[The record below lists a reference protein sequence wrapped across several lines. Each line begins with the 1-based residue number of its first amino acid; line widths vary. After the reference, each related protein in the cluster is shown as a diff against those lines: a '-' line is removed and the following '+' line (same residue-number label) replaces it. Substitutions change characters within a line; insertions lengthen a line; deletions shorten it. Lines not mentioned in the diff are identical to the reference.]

1 MTITNEMAES
11 TTTTVDAKLLQIIGI
26 ELLSEKKGSTAARTG
41 TIKCKTSYEKIPN
54 EKNARFLYPDPDSF
68 KQKKK
73 AKSGEWLAEHKEVG
87 QNFKWYSTGMNINRP
102 TFSRKTIYLTPLIFN
117 EEPVPK
123 TILQSL
129 SKYAA
134 IFFNLPIKIGKK
146 KNMLKDVPNRI
157 NEESN
162 TFQVD
167 ASAVLD
173 KMEVPSD
180 AFCVAGITMCDL
192 YPKPSWNF
200 VFGHAQ
206 LANSC
211 GVYSLSRYLSN
222 FGSSQNTEYKPE
234 EEKGGEP
241 TIIRRACKVM
251 CHEIC
256 HMYGLS
262 HCIYFECLM
271 NGSNH
276 LQEADKRP
284 SFLCPV
290 CLNKL
295 NFSMRF
301 DFEER
306 YRKMMAFWDS
316 HGLQAEVEWLQK
328 RLDTCIVSRSE

>member
-1 MTITNEMAES
+1 MAQSS
-11 TTTTVDAKLLQIIGI
+11 TASVDAKLLQIIGI
-26 ELLSEKKGSTAARTG
+26 EVLSEKKKDFSTACNG
-41 TIKCKTSYEKIPN
+41 TIKCKTAHEKIPN
-54 EKNARFLYPDPDSF
+54 EKNARFMYPDPVSF
-68 KQKKK
+68 TQKKK
-73 AKSGEWLAEHKEVG
+73 SKSGEWLAEHKEGG
-87 QNFKWYSTGMNINRP
+87 QNFKRYSTGMTINRP
-102 TFSRKTIYLTPLIFN
+102 TYRKKFIYLTPLIFD

-123 TILQSL
+123 SILESL
-129 SKYAA
+129 SIYAA
-134 IFFNLPIKIGKK
+134 IFFDVPIKIGKK

-157 NEESN
+157 NEDSK

-200 VFGHAQ
+200 VFGQAQ

-211 GVYSLSRYLSN
+211 GVYSLARYLSN
-222 FGSSQNTEYKPE
+222 FGSSQNTVYKPE

-251 CHEIC
+251 CHEIG

-284 SFLCPV
+284 SFLCPL

-295 NFSMRF
+295 YFIMRF
-301 DFEER
+301 DIEKR
-306 YRKMMAFWDS
+306 YRKMMDFWGS
-316 HGLQAEVEWLQK
+316 HGLQAEVEWLQT
-328 RLDTCIVSRSE
+328 RLDIVLGSE

>member
-1 MTITNEMAES
+1 MAQSS
-11 TTTTVDAKLLQIIGI
+11 TTSVDAKLLQIIGI
-26 ELLSEKKGSTAARTG
+26 EVLSEKKKDSSTACTG
-41 TIKCKTSYEKIPN
+41 TIKCKTVHEKIPN
-54 EKNARFLYPDPDSF
+54 EKNARFMYPDPVSF
-68 KQKKK
+68 TQKKK
-73 AKSGEWLAEHKEVG
+73 SKSGEWLAEHKEVR
-87 QNFKWYSTGMNINRP
+87 QDFKRFSTSMINRP
-102 TFSRKTIYLTPLIFN
+102 TSRKKIIYLTPLIFD

-123 TILQSL
+123 SILESL

-134 IFFNLPIKIGKK
+134 IFFDLPVKIGKK

-157 NEESN
+157 NEHSK

-192 YPKPSWNF
+192 YPQPSWNF

-222 FGSSQNTEYKPE
+222 FGSSQNTVYKPE

-251 CHEIC
+251 CHEIG

-284 SFLCPV
+284 SFLCPL

-295 NFSMRF
+295 YYIMKF
-301 DFEER
+301 DIEER
-306 YRKMMAFWDS
+306 YRKMMAFWGF
-316 HGLQAEVEWLQK
+316 HGLQTEVEWLQT
-328 RLDTCIVSRSE
+328 RLDIVLGSE